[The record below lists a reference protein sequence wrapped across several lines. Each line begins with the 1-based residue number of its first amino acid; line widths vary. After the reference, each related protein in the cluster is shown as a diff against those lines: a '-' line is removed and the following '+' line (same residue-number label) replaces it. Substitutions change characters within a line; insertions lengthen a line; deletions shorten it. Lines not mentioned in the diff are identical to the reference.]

1 MLEPMLFRV
10 PPKAGDGS
18 YSHVGEEFI
27 YMLKGTLEIW
37 LGEVERHLLRPCDS
51 FWFES
56 HRWFNP
62 SDEDALLLWINA
74 PLTF

>member
-18 YSHVGEEFI
+18 YSHVGEEFN

-37 LGEVERHLLRPCDS
+37 LGELERHLLQPGDS

-62 SDEDALLLWINA
+62 SDEDVLLLSIN
-74 PLTF
+74 